1 MNHMEVAN
9 RKESNRRKT
18 KASLNNSMRGE
29 VNSKM
34 SMENT
39 KSTVSPV
46 SGSAH
51 NLLMR
56 KHSNDY
62 QHNLEYLKKYRLEND
77 ESALE
82 WLIFNNTNLVHKI
95 IGRYTK
101 FYHHKLDYDDLFS
114 VGLEG
119 LMKAIEKFDFT
130 YDNNFST
137 YATYWVKQAVTRTI
151 ADEGFTIRIPVHMFE
166 SINQVMRYE
175 QKAIKEMNRLM
186 CLIYVEN

>member
-62 QHNLEYLKKYRLEND
+62 QHNLEYLKNFFKVSSNITQEMTDLLLDPQTSGGLLLSMPEKD
-77 ESALE
+77 ALE
-82 WLIFNNTNLVHKI
+82 YVSRMELFNPWTKI
-95 IGRYTK
+95 IGEVTDK
-101 FYHHKLDYDDLFS
+101 KDY
-114 VGLEG
+114 
-119 LMKAIEKFDFT
+119 
-130 YDNNFST
+130 
-137 YATYWVKQAVTRTI
+137 
-151 ADEGFTIRIPVHMFE
+151 
-166 SINQVMRYE
+166 SII
-175 QKAIKEMNRLM
+175 IK
-186 CLIYVEN
+186 

>member
-51 NLLMR
+51 NLL
-56 KHSNDY
+56 
-62 QHNLEYLKKYRLEND
+62 
-77 ESALE
+77 SA
-82 WLIFNNTNLVHKI
+82 
-95 IGRYTK
+95 
-101 FYHHKLDYDDLFS
+101 
-114 VGLEG
+114 
-119 LMKAIEKFDFT
+119 
-130 YDNNFST
+130 
-137 YATYWVKQAVTRTI
+137 
-151 ADEGFTIRIPVHMFE
+151 
-166 SINQVMRYE
+166 
-175 QKAIKEMNRLM
+175 
-186 CLIYVEN
+186 

>member
-62 QHNLEYLKKYRLEND
+62 QHNLEYLKKY
-77 ESALE
+77 
-82 WLIFNNTNLVHKI
+82 KP
-95 IGRYTK
+95 
-101 FYHHKLDYDDLFS
+101 
-114 VGLEG
+114 
-119 LMKAIEKFDFT
+119 
-130 YDNNFST
+130 
-137 YATYWVKQAVTRTI
+137 RT
-151 ADEGFTIRIPVHMFE
+151 
-166 SINQVMRYE
+166 
-175 QKAIKEMNRLM
+175 
-186 CLIYVEN
+186 